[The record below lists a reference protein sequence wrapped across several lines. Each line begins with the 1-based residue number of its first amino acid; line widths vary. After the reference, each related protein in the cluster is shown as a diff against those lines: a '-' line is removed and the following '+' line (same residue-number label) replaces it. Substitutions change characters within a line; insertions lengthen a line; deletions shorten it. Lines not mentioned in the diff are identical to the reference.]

1 MSQQGAEPSDGDQ
14 RRPPEQPGPVTPPGD
29 WYAADAGAMDRPR
42 PTPEPPHPGSRGE
55 QMPALDGARFT
66 RATEHNRRAVI
77 GMVLS
82 GLALAG
88 LLAWF
93 GGFLT
98 PVLVVL
104 ALALGGMVMG
114 LRGRAA
120 ARNGLAT
127 NGGLALAAIIT
138 GAVAVVGIIGIYAL
152 LLYALSQWG

>member
-1 MSQQGAEPSDGDQ
+1 MTQPGTEPNDGEQQ
-14 RRPPEQPGPVTPPGD
+14 RPPEPSGPVSPPAD
-29 WYAADAGAMDRPR
+29 WYAADAGAVPPGGAM
-42 PTPEPPHPGSRGE
+42 TPAPHSGSRGE
-55 QMPALDGARFT
+55 QAPSIAGLTFD
-66 RATEHNRRAVI
+66 RATERNSRAII

-82 GLALAG
+82 GLAFAG

-93 GGFLT
+93 AGFLT

-104 ALALGGMVMG
+104 ALAVSGMVMG
-114 LRGRAA
+114 MRGRSA

-152 LLYALSQWG
+152 LLYALSQFG